1 MQRASHKMQDTLN
14 GKGASSV
21 QEEQQQLE
29 KYLMEPEC
37 DRAIQELIQERK
49 LDFMLMDLTPDVIA
63 SKLADLLNAHCI
75 AYLISKKYDFME
87 DVRKTFYPLVYDIV
101 VQVANSIPDLD
112 KLFKVLKLGPGPL
125 RERLKTALP
134 DMDWY
139 EKVKLCDKAV
149 ERLARGKLV
158 QCLADLERAVKPN
171 TNIESINRLKLTPAL
186 KECLKWGKI
195 SDQVTI

>member
-1 MQRASHKMQDTLN
+1 
-14 GKGASSV
+14 
-21 QEEQQQLE
+21 
-29 KYLMEPEC
+29 
-37 DRAIQELIQERK
+37 
-49 LDFMLMDLTPDVIA
+49 
-63 SKLADLLNAHCI
+63 
-75 AYLISKKYDFME
+75 
-87 DVRKTFYPLVYDIV
+87 VYDIV

-158 QCLADLERAVKPN
+158 QCLADLERAIKPN